1 MEMIKCDECGNYFEL
16 PSDATDR
23 LAMVRKAGSG
33 SIYLKCPYCNEKTSF
48 NCLTPILTNTSLPE
62 KVENKQSDIV
72 YGLLPKM
79 YEQCIEKKGV
89 PIKIKKNSI
98 CYTHSMNFLSSL
110 ILMEIHICKYI
121 N

>member
-62 KVENKQSDIV
+62 KVESKQSDIV

-89 PIKIKKNSI
+89 PIKIKKEQ
-98 CYTHSMNFLSSL
+98 YMLSL
-110 ILMEIHICKYI
+110 IHI
-121 N
+121 